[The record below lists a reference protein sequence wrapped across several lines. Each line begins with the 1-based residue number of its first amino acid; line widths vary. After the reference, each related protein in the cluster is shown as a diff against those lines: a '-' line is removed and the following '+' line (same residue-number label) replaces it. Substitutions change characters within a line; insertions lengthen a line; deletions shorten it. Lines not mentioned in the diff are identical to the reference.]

1 MASAVAAPTNSP
13 TPETGW
19 GDVFT
24 GGGTGELPNITHI
37 AAAG

>member
-1 MASAVAAPTNSP
+1 MASAVAAPANSP

-19 GDVFT
+19 DDVFS
-24 GGGTGELPNITHI
+24 GGVTGELANITHV